1 MHGIPMQITQLEA
14 VVEIARAGSFRK
26 AARVLGRSQPS
37 LSRLVFQIE
46 EEIGLTIFDRAPTG
60 VRLTGAGVRLH
71 RRAVTVLEEVQRLKD
86 EADQLK
92 NLQHGTLR
100 IAISPVV
107 GLAFLPRVLQSFRR
121 RWPGVQ
127 LEVLNVL
134 YPESLQMLRE
144 GQVEIVIG
152 PIPEGLSDGAF
163 HIAPLSQL
171 RVVVVT
177 HSQNARR
184 NVTSLQELAD
194 ANWLV
199 HGPADGPSSLFG
211 PPLAALAGR
220 SVTRCHSLT
229 TLLTVMAE
237 SDGFSFLSDKLLDQ
251 LEARYDLREVPVREP
266 LPAFTLAVMTRRQIT
281 VTPAAETL
289 IRQLKALARELP
301 S

>member
-1 MHGIPMQITQLEA
+1 MVFPMQITQLEA

-26 AARVLGRSQPS
+26 AAQVLGRSQPS
-37 LSRLVFQIE
+37 LSRLVLQIE
-46 EEIGLTIFDRAPTG
+46 EEIGLTVFDRAPTG
-60 VRLTGAGVRLH
+60 VRLTKAGQRLH

-86 EADQLK
+86 EAGQLQ
-92 NLQHGTLR
+92 NLQRGTLR
-100 IAISPVV
+100 IAISPAV
-107 GLAFLPRVLQSFRR
+107 GSAFLPKALPSFRR

-134 YPESLQMLRE
+134 YPESLRMLRE

-152 PIPEGLSDGAF
+152 PIPEALSDNAL

-177 HSQNARR
+177 HRHNARR
-184 NVTSLQELAD
+184 DVTSLQELAD

-211 PPLAALAGR
+211 PPLPALAGQ

-237 SDGFSFLSDKLLDQ
+237 SDGFSFLSDKLLEQ
-251 LEARYDLREVPVREP
+251 LGARYDLREVPVREP
-266 LPAFTLAVMTRRQIT
+266 LPTFTLAIMTRRQT
-281 VTPAAETL
+281 AVTPAAETL
-289 IRQLKALARELP
+289 IRQLKAQAQKP
-301 S
+301 PV